1 MLFQTLDVLA
11 MYLLV
16 KNLEPLK
23 DQLNTQQNRMKWLKL
38 VCDYRPVIERIVGL
52 NQTDNN
58 DYMFG
63 ERCKTGIHKAR

>member
-1 MLFQTLDVLA
+1 
-11 MYLLV
+11 
-16 KNLEPLK
+16 
-23 DQLNTQQNRMKWLKL
+23 MKWLKL

-63 ERCKTGIHKAR
+63 ERCKTGIHDAR